1 MKIVAA
7 ALTSV
12 LFTFYTSIT
21 MASSLPD
28 FTELVEKHS
37 PAVVNISTTY
47 KNDKDKD
54 DADGDEENAKNKEE
68 FDELLRRYFD
78 FDESPRNKENSLGS
92 GFIISSDG
100 YVVTNYHVI
109 KDADEVIVK
118 LSDRRELTA
127 KIVGSDKRSDI
138 ALLKL
143 NSKDLPVLATGK
155 SKTLKQGEWVVA
167 IGSPFGFDHS
177 VTAGIVSAKGRSLP
191 SENYVPFIQT
201 DVAINPGNSGGPLF
215 NLKGEVVG
223 INSQIYSRTG
233 GFMGVSFA
241 IPIDIAMDVI
251 KQIKDKGK
259 VSRGWLGVVIQ
270 EVTRDLAKS
279 FNMDEIKGALV
290 SQVLEKS
297 PSKGILKQG
306 DIILEFDGKPVTTVS
321 ELPVIVG
328 QTPVDKQVDIK
339 LIRNGAKQTVKMT
352 IGELPEELN
361 NKTTTKKKKTE
372 KPKEMSIMGMTIEDL
387 DDKKRKAADIEE
399 GGIIIKRIKSGSA
412 TDAGIRIGDI
422 ITRVG
427 GKTVENAKHF
437 KELMGKY
444 KKGDVIA
451 LLVRTA
457 DSSRFVALKVDE

>member
-1 MKIVAA
+1 
-7 ALTSV
+7 
-12 LFTFYTSIT
+12 
-21 MASSLPD
+21 
-28 FTELVEKHS
+28 
-37 PAVVNISTTY
+37 
-47 KNDKDKD
+47 
-54 DADGDEENAKNKEE
+54 
-68 FDELLRRYFD
+68 
-78 FDESPRNKENSLGS
+78 
-92 GFIISSDG
+92 
-100 YVVTNYHVI
+100 
-109 KDADEVIVK
+109 
-118 LSDRRELTA
+118 
-127 KIVGSDKRSDI
+127 
-138 ALLKL
+138 
-143 NSKDLPVLATGK
+143 
-155 SKTLKQGEWVVA
+155 
-167 IGSPFGFDHS
+167 
-177 VTAGIVSAKGRSLP
+177 
-191 SENYVPFIQT
+191 
-201 DVAINPGNSGGPLF
+201 
-215 NLKGEVVG
+215 
-223 INSQIYSRTG
+223 
-233 GFMGVSFA
+233 MGVSFA